1 MGHLF
6 LTIYRE
12 SVLPLAIWPQVV
24 GATHVVVMLMC
35 DKECIQIAL
44 TMKPQHL
51 LAEIRPAVNQ
61 NILTAYLHNGRST
74 HAAVGRIGR
83 ATHLAVAVQLGNTCR
98 GAGAE
103 KNQSHSEKS
112 VISETNAGDPA
123 NGRFSE
129 AGRPQTR
136 GSGHPCNSTAH
147 KPRNG
152 YGRGRCLPVN
162 LWRELPPALSCRRR
176 DVC

>member
-24 GATHVVVMLMC
+24 DATHVVVMLMC

-61 NILTAYLHNGRST
+61 REFGIRDSLKKL
-74 HAAVGRIGR
+74 
-83 ATHLAVAVQLGNTCR
+83 
-98 GAGAE
+98 
-103 KNQSHSEKS
+103 
-112 VISETNAGDPA
+112 
-123 NGRFSE
+123 GRFNNEVQKS
-129 AGRPQTR
+129 
-136 GSGHPCNSTAH
+136 SF
-147 KPRNG
+147 
-152 YGRGRCLPVN
+152 
-162 LWRELPPALSCRRR
+162 
-176 DVC
+176 